1 MPLIISNQCPYYL
14 LLVVTMGG
22 GPGNKQY
29 LKLIG
34 ILNLTKLPSTLV
46 GEIRIDAT
54 ANGQNLNRPLT
65 TNRPSR
71 WESKSSINQAG
82 PQSQLT
88 NNVMEA
94 RRSWRM
100 TLGASQ

>member
-34 ILNLTKLPSTLV
+34 ILNCHLLY
-46 GEIRIDAT
+46 
-54 ANGQNLNRPLT
+54 NLCKIACRDLYY
-65 TNRPSR
+65 
-71 WESKSSINQAG
+71 
-82 PQSQLT
+82 
-88 NNVMEA
+88 MY
-94 RRSWRM
+94 M
-100 TLGASQ
+100 